1 MENSIKTQIELIKKI
16 IYYAHENYLAVKNSC
31 ETDIQKLRD
40 KCDHPETTF
49 HSDPSGNNDSYFS
62 CDVCGKEAKRL

>member
-1 MENSIKTQIELIKKI
+1 MENSIKTQIELVHISIRKAYEK
-16 IYYAHENYLAVKNSC
+16 YMEAKTLGER
-31 ETDIQKLRD
+31 EIQKLRD

-62 CDVCGKEAKRL
+62 CDICGKEAKKL